1 MDNASRIRGKKAG
14 YLRCAPIGYRFQR
27 ARSGKLFQKGGVL
40 LTGYAAGFRVPLRG
54 LF

>member
-1 MDNASRIRGKKAG
+1 MPAG
-14 YLRCAPIGYRFQR
+14 SEEKRLAISAPIGYRFQR